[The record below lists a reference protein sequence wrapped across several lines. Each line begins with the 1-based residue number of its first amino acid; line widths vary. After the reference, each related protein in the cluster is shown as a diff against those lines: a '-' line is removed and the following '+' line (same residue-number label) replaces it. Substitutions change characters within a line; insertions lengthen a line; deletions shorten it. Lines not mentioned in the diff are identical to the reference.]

1 MGGGEVRR
9 SLGSMEPRQTLTEA
23 LSLLSGFARGGKLR
37 QTPRLVL
44 SELSN
49 FVEVLKR
56 CELRNRQR
64 SFWVSLCERS
74 LRYTQEGKIGGRY
87 EKGKTRSVLVYDEEE
102 LRAFKTDLTTK
113 TYKPTV
119 DSTPTNPDKDGA
131 ELSRFVEVPQPLPLL
146 EGLSHL
152 ADVLKAIREEQE
164 VDRLTVPIHHKLTLS
179 LAYAVRPFWAFP
191 PETTPS
197 H

>member
-1 MGGGEVRR
+1 MLNKQQAAEFLGVTVR
-9 SLGSMEPRQTLTEA
+9 TLE
-23 LSLLSGFARGGKLR
+23 
-37 QTPRLVL
+37 
-44 SELSN
+44 
-49 FVEVLKR
+49 
-56 CELRNRQR
+56 
-64 SFWVSLCERS
+64 
-74 LRYTQEGKIGGRY
+74 RYTQEGKIGGRY

-179 LAYAVRPFWAFP
+179 LAEASALAGISRQRLRQAIKDGTLMAQIIGKGYRVKRTALEDYVD
-191 PETTPS
+191 S
-197 H
+197 L

>member
-1 MGGGEVRR
+1 MLTKLQAAEFLGVNVR
-9 SLGSMEPRQTLTEA
+9 TLE
-23 LSLLSGFARGGKLR
+23 
-37 QTPRLVL
+37 
-44 SELSN
+44 
-49 FVEVLKR
+49 
-56 CELRNRQR
+56 
-64 SFWVSLCERS
+64 
-74 LRYTQEGKIGGRY
+74 RYTQEGKIGGRY

-102 LRAFKTDLTTK
+102 LRAFKAELTTK
-113 TYKPTV
+113 TYKPAV
-119 DSTPTNPDKDGA
+119 DPIPTNPDKDGA